1 MTRMKESGIDWIG
14 QIPQEWEVSKL
25 EHYVDIFGRIGFRGY
40 TTNDIVNE
48 GEGVISFSPS
58 NIIDYS
64 VIDKNNTYISWS
76 KYNESPEIQ
85 IKIGDVLYVKTG
97 SSYGKTGIVNKL
109 SNKATIN
116 PQLVVLKPKKY
127 TDSRLINYFLNS
139 SVGKEQSELIV
150 GGSTIP
156 TITQESIKKMIFPKM
171 SFEEQQKIADFLD
184 KKTAQ
189 LDKVKALLEEQIQK
203 LKDYRASLI
212 YETVTKGLD
221 KTVPMKDSGI
231 DWIGQVPQGWGVSK
245 LKFILEKGS
254 NSIKVGP
261 FGSSLSG
268 DAIRSSGK
276 WVYNQRNVLDNNFTE
291 TDFYIS
297 EAKCKE
303 LKNFSVSSGDI
314 LLTTRGTI
322 GRVAIV
328 PKKYCEGIIHP
339 CLMKFKVDS
348 RIVLPEL
355 IKYLFNDIPLVREQL
370 NFLSNSTTIDVI
382 YSYNL
387 KNIIIP
393 TIPIEEQ
400 YSILEVLDRQTSDV
414 DALIKIKQK
423 QIENIN
429 KQRQTLIYDYVTG
442 KRRV

>member
-221 KTVPMKDSGI
+221 KTVPMKDLGI
-231 DWIGQVPQGWGVSK
+231 DWIGQVPEGWGVGKVKYFSQ
-245 LKFILEKGS
+245 ISAGATPDRN
-254 NSIKVGP
+254 NSLFWNGNINWM
-261 FGSSLSG
+261 
-268 DAIRSSGK
+268 SSGEVNQGIVK
-276 WVYNQRNVLDNNFTE
+276 HTSETITDLALKRTSTKLLPNGTVMLALNGQGKTKGTAAVLAIESASNQSLASFIVDNKILNNMYLYYFFVANYYNIRG
-291 TDFYIS
+291 
-297 EAKCKE
+297 
-303 LKNFSVSSGDI
+303 LKGEDRDGLNLQLVSN
-314 LLTTRGTI
+314 
-322 GRVAIV
+322 IV
-328 PKKYCEGIIHP
+328 
-339 CLMKFKVDS
+339 
-348 RIVLPEL
+348 
-355 IKYLFNDIPLVREQL
+355 IPLFE
-370 NFLSNSTTIDVI
+370 F
-382 YSYNL
+382 
-387 KNIIIP
+387 
-393 TIPIEEQ
+393 EEQ
-400 YSILEVLDRQTSDV
+400 QKIVDFLDKKTVQIDK
-414 DALIKIKQK
+414 LIQIKNQ

>member
-1 MTRMKESGIDWIG
+1 MTKMKESGIDWIG

-231 DWIGQVPQGWGVSK
+231 DWIGQVPEGWGVGKVKYFSQ
-245 LKFILEKGS
+245 ISAGATPDRN
-254 NSIKVGP
+254 NSLFWNGNINWM
-261 FGSSLSG
+261 
-268 DAIRSSGK
+268 SSGEVNQGIVK
-276 WVYNQRNVLDNNFTE
+276 HTSETITDLALKRTSTKLLPNGTVMLALNGQGKTKGTAAVLAIESASNQSLASFIVDNKILNNMYLYYFFVANYYNIRG
-291 TDFYIS
+291 
-297 EAKCKE
+297 
-303 LKNFSVSSGDI
+303 LKGEDRDGLNLQLVSN
-314 LLTTRGTI
+314 
-322 GRVAIV
+322 IV
-328 PKKYCEGIIHP
+328 
-339 CLMKFKVDS
+339 
-348 RIVLPEL
+348 
-355 IKYLFNDIPLVREQL
+355 IPLFE
-370 NFLSNSTTIDVI
+370 F
-382 YSYNL
+382 
-387 KNIIIP
+387 
-393 TIPIEEQ
+393 EEQ
-400 YSILEVLDRQTSDV
+400 QKIVDFLDKKTVQIDQ
-414 DALIKIKQK
+414 LIQIKNQ
-423 QIENIN
+423 QIKNIN

-442 KRRV
+442 KSRV